1 MRRQIVSPASLV
13 RGIVGMPGDKSISH
27 RCLLFSGVGE
37 NACELRGLSPS
48 DDVIATRRAL
58 EQLGVVI
65 RLSNGEPEA
74 SELSSKELD
83 RKILVHGTGWNG
95 LKAPASP
102 LFCQNSGTTART
114 LIAVV
119 AGRPFN
125 TVLEGDASLTRRPMG
140 RVVEPLRRMGA
151 RIEGAGDG
159 DRLPLEVRGGALAG
173 ITHRSDVASA
183 QVKTCM
189 LIAGLQATGETSFQ
203 EPATS
208 RDHTERLL
216 RFLGVS
222 IDKLTDRLTVK
233 ATNIRNASSLSIP
246 GDVSSAAFLLVAAAI
261 LPGSEIT
268 VRDVGLNPTRTGILD
283 VLKRF
288 GAEVAVIN
296 ERQVCGEPRGDV
308 TVRPGDRKSVVVEGA
323 DVPRTVDELPLVAV
337 LGAFAEGETVIADA
351 AELRIKES
359 DRISTMAAGLSA
371 MGAMVEMMPDG
382 LSIKGPAKL
391 RGARVDPAGDH
402 RVAMALAVAA
412 LGADGPS
419 EIAGAECVSVSYPK
433 FWEDLERLSER

>member
-1 MRRQIVSPASLV
+1 
-13 RGIVGMPGDKSISH
+13 MPGDKSISH

-37 NACELRGLSPS
+37 GTCEIRGLSPS
-48 DDVIATRRAL
+48 DDVVATRRAL

-65 RLSNGEPEA
+65 RLSNGELEP
-74 SELSSKELD
+74 SKLSTQELD
-83 RKILVHGTGWNG
+83 REILVHGSGWDG
-95 LKAPASP
+95 LQRPGSTV
-102 LFCQNSGTTART
+102 FCQNSGTTART
-114 LIAVV
+114 VIAVV
-119 AGRPFN
+119 AGRPFH
-125 TVLEGDASLTRRPMG
+125 TVLEGDASLTRRPMR

-151 RIEGAGDG
+151 RIDGAGDG

-173 ITHRSDVASA
+173 ISHHSEVASA
-183 QVKTCM
+183 QVKTCV
-189 LIAGLQATGETSFQ
+189 LIAGLQASGETSFQ
-203 EPATS
+203 EPAIS

-216 RFLGVS
+216 GHLRVP
-222 IDKLTDRLTVK
+222 IDKSIDRLTVK
-233 ATNIRNASSLSIP
+233 ATNIRNASSLSVP

-261 LPGSEIT
+261 LPGSEVT
-268 VRDVGLNPTRTGILD
+268 VPDVGLNPTRTGILD
-283 VLKRF
+283 VLSRF
-288 GAEVAVIN
+288 GAEVAVTN
-296 ERQVCGEPRGDV
+296 ERHVCGEPRGDV
-308 TVRPGDRKSVVVEGA
+308 TVRPGDRKPVVVQGA

-371 MGAMVEMMPDG
+371 FGASVEVMPDG
-382 LSIKGPAKL
+382 LSIKGPTKM

-402 RVAMALAVAA
+402 RVAMALAIAG

-419 EIAGAECVSVSYPK
+419 EIAGAECVSVSYPG